1 MFSYYFDL
9 QRVSTADVIFSQIS
23 DYGPHILRLWEEDDV
38 PFQGC
43 AVFWKLLALGLKRKI
58 ELAQQRNCREM

>member
-9 QRVSTADVIFSQIS
+9 QRVSTTDVLFSQIS
-23 DYGPHILRLWEEDDV
+23 DYERHILRMWQEDDV

-43 AVFWKLLALGLKRKI
+43 DVFWHSLALGLKRKI
-58 ELAQQRNCREM
+58 ELAWQHKCREM

>member
-9 QRVSTADVIFSQIS
+9 QRVSTADVLFSQIS
-23 DYGPHILRLWEEDDV
+23 DYERRILRMWEEDDV

-43 AVFWKLLALGLKRKI
+43 AVF
-58 ELAQQRNCREM
+58 

>member
-9 QRVSTADVIFSQIS
+9 QRVSTADVLFSRIS
-23 DYGPHILRLWEEDDV
+23 DYEHVLRMWEEDDV

-43 AVFWKLLALGLKRKI
+43 AVFWHSLALGLKRKI
-58 ELAQQRNCREM
+58 ELTRQHKCREM